1 MSELPDGWSKIT
13 LGELA
18 TISSS
23 KRIFHSDY
31 VESGIPFY
39 RSKEVIEKQKGNDI
53 STELYITEEKF
64 KGIKNK
70 FGSPEKND
78 LLLTSVGT
86 LGVPYLVKENEIFY
100 FKDGNLTWFREY
112 QELEP
117 LFLYYFFLSSTGKE
131 RLNEITIG
139 STQSALTI
147 TGLKTIPINLPSLSE
162 QESIANILSSFD
174 EKIELLRE
182 QNETLETLAQT
193 IFKEWFVNFN
203 YPDATGEMEGS
214 ELGEIPKGWRVGS
227 VGNILILHYGK
238 ALKTQNR
245 TGMGF
250 PVYGSNGVVGFHE
263 EYLVKGP
270 GIIVGRKGTMGAVV
284 WCDNDFF
291 PIDTAFYVTDS
302 LEVGDLYFHYFLLK
316 KQDFE
321 RLGSDSAVPG
331 LNRNSVYIIDTV
343 IPAKTCIENFSSTIK
358 PLFEKIKN
366 NTSQIQTLT
375 KIRDTLLPKLMSG
388 EVRVN

>member
-1 MSELPDGWSKIT
+1 MSGLPDGWFETTIEEVAEIHNVSRIPLSTKQRSKKQ
-13 LGELA
+13 GA
-18 TISSS
+18 
-23 KRIFHSDY
+23 Y
-31 VESGIPFY
+31 PYYGASGIIDYIDEYIFDGEYVLISEDGENLNTRKTPIAF
-39 RSKEVIEKQKGNDI
+39 KANGKFWVNNHAHIVKGLDSYLNDYLVYYLKNTNL
-53 STELYITEEKF
+53 SPYITGAAQPKLSKSNLLSIPFILPEN
-64 KGIKNK
+64 KN
-70 FGSPEKND
+70 
-78 LLLTSVGT
+78 
-86 LGVPYLVKENEIFY
+86 
-100 FKDGNLTWFREY
+100 
-112 QELEP
+112 
-117 LFLYYFFLSSTGKE
+117 
-131 RLNEITIG
+131 
-139 STQSALTI
+139 
-147 TGLKTIPINLPSLSE
+147 E
-162 QESIANILSSFD
+162 QKSIANILSSFD

-182 QNETLETLAQT
+182 QNEILETLAQT